1 MIKLIC
7 GAMFSG
13 KSEYLTREIVRC
25 TYAKKKI
32 LFIRP
37 KIDNRGYITH
47 SQNDLKIISAIANKQ
62 IDYICMSEFTESI
75 ISDILKND
83 YDLIDIDE
91 YFMIKNNRLF
101 LETVLKTK
109 KDMDVHLAGLI
120 ADSDAKLFDE
130 AVQILPLCDE
140 IEKLNGVCIKCG
152 SMLGNYS
159 YYKGTKTNQI
169 EVGDSKYDCI
179 CGKCYYDE
187 HRDDGLEINEE
198 FVDKT
203 VSEYSEF
210 LKSGFLDI
218 ISND

>member
-7 GAMFSG
+7 GPMFSG
-13 KSEYLTREIVRC
+13 KSESLTREIVRC

-37 KIDNRGYITH
+37 TIDNRGYITH
-47 SQNDLKIISAIANKQ
+47 SNDDFKITKAVQEGS
-62 IDYICMSEFTESI
+62 IDCIYVAEFCEAVI
-75 ISDILKND
+75 EDILQEN
-83 YDLIDIDE
+83 YNIIFIDE

-109 KDMDVHLAGLI
+109 KDIDICLAGLI
-120 ADSDAKLFDE
+120 ADSDAKLFVE
-130 AVQILPLCDE
+130 AVQVLPLCDE

-159 YYKGTKTNQI
+159 YYKGIKTNQI

-187 HRDDGLEINEE
+187 NDGPEINEE
-198 FVDKT
+198 FIEKT

-218 ISND
+218 IPND